1 MVTSRLPTAQT
12 RLNQKPIIGWHV
24 SLMMPT
30 LVSPRA
36 ELLAEPPGANLPS
49 PPVMAVLLFA
59 GCGLWTAIFALIGAL
74 LA

>member
-1 MVTSRLPTAQT
+1 MFTET
-12 RLNQKPIIGWHV
+12 RLKEKPIIEWHV

-36 ELLAEPPGANLPS
+36 DLLGDPPGANLP
-49 PPVMAVLLFA
+49 PLPVMALLLLM
-59 GCGLWTAIFALIGAL
+59 GCGLWMAIFALIGAL